1 MIVVDIYYY
10 HGGVFMGSGYS
21 FVCKKCHHEYSVN
34 LGIGMMF
41 PTVYRACLSDIKE
54 GKYGEE
60 WKELASSEE
69 YVAVDASRCLYICD
83 SCGNWDLTY
92 SLSLYKPKNPESI
105 PDKQFGI
112 KTVREWGY
120 VPYVTLRELNS
131 NYIFLKSY
139 VHKCD
144 KCGNRMHKADT
155 ERLSSLACPKCG
167 TENEVNGIIRWD

>member
-1 MIVVDIYYY
+1 
-10 HGGVFMGSGYS
+10 MGSGYS
-21 FVCKKCHHEYSVN
+21 FKCKKCRHEYSIH

-41 PTVYRACLSDIKE
+41 PNVYRSCLSDIKE

-60 WKELASSEE
+60 WKKLALSEE
-69 YVAVDASRCLYICD
+69 YIAVDASRYLYICD

-92 SLSLYKPKNPESI
+92 SLSLYKPKNPQSI

-120 VPYVTLRELNS
+120 VPYVTPRDLNC

-144 KCGNRMHKADT
+144 KCGNRMHKID
-155 ERLSSLACPKCG
+155 EDDILSLSLSCPKCG
-167 TENEVNGIIRWD
+167 TENKVRDEIMWD